1 MATAEVT
8 ENTFMGMN
16 NNVLGSKIMLML
28 GIAGII
34 ATMTVVWLWSQK
46 PDYRVLFANFSD
58 KDGGAI
64 VAQLEQMN
72 IPFKFSEG
80 GTTILVP
87 SESVYQARLKLAAQG
102 LPKGGNVGFELLEN
116 QKFGVSQFVEQVN
129 FQRALEGELER
140 SIQSVDAVQGA
151 RVHLA
156 IPKSSVF
163 VRDQLKPTA
172 SVILNIHSGRTLDAR
187 QVSAIVHLVASS
199 VPELTA
205 ENVTLVDQ
213 NGNLLSEN
221 NKQDAANRV
230 DPAKLKYV
238 EDMQA
243 NIAKRVES
251 IIIPLVGANNV
262 RAEASADIDFST
274 VEQAAESYQPNQK
287 PDTTAIRSMQ
297 SSESSSASSTTGGV
311 PGALS
316 NQPPAPATAPLTSN
330 NASGAAGAGTTPVNS
345 QKNTTMNY
353 ELDKTVKYIQQP
365 MGNIK
370 RLAVA
375 VVVNNKSELD
385 KAGKTITRPL
395 NDAEKK
401 QILDLAK
408 QAMGFNEARGDTIS
422 LVNSPFAQPEKQEV
436 TPLPLWK
443 DPANIELA
451 KEIGKFLAGIILI
464 MMLYKKLLKPMA
476 QSLMA
481 PPTIPVVKQ
490 ETVNQLTDQ
499 STSSV
504 PENSDGVEVS
514 VSQTG
519 INYEQTLEA
528 TKQIA
533 KENPKLVASV
543 VTDWVSKE

>member
-1 MATAEVT
+1 MATAEAT
-8 ENTFMGMN
+8 DNTFLGMN
-16 NNVLGSKIMLML
+16 SAVLGSKLMLML

-34 ATMTVVWLWSQK
+34 AAMTVVWLWSQK

-172 SVILNIHSGRTLDAR
+172 SVILNIHTGRTLDAR

-274 VEQAAESYQPNQK
+274 IEQAAESYQPNQK
-287 PDTTAIRSMQ
+287 PETTAIRSMQ
-297 SSESSSASSTTGGV
+297 SSESSSTSSSTGGI

-330 NASGAAGAGTTPVNS
+330 NGAPGASDSSTPTNS

-353 ELDKTVKYIQQP
+353 ELDKTVKYVQQP
-365 MGNIK
+365 MGSIK

-375 VVVNNKSELD
+375 VVVNNKTEFD
-385 KAGKTITRPL
+385 KAGKATTRPL

-401 QILDLAK
+401 QIVDLAK

-422 LVNSPFAQPEKQEV
+422 VVNSPFAQAEKQEV
-436 TPLPLWK
+436 AALPIWK

-451 KEIGKFLAGIILI
+451 KEVGKFLAGIILI
-464 MMLYKKLLKPMA
+464 MMLYNKLLKPMA
-476 QSLMA
+476 KSLMA
-481 PPTIPVVKQ
+481 PPTIPVVRAEQ
-490 ETVNQLTDQ
+490 APQLVDQ
-499 STSSV
+499 SGGMNADG
-504 PENSDGVEVS
+504 EGVEVS
-514 VSQTG
+514 IAQATK
-519 INYEQTLEA
+519 NYEQTLEA

-533 KENPKLVASV
+533 RENPKLVASV